1 MVRTD
6 VSSVV
11 PNPNPVL
18 PHARACKYDS
28 ATRVSRIQRFGCS
41 GTSMAENIYIYQ
53 KPSVQALTIF
63 SLRDV
68 SVPVSADHYGSAEI
82 MFVRAA
88 RCVLA

>member
-6 VSSVV
+6 LTPVA
-11 PNPNPVL
+11 PTPNPVL
-18 PHARACKYDS
+18 AHARACKYDS

-41 GTSMAENIYIYQ
+41 GTPMAEKYIYQ
-53 KPSVQALTIF
+53 KPSVQALTTF